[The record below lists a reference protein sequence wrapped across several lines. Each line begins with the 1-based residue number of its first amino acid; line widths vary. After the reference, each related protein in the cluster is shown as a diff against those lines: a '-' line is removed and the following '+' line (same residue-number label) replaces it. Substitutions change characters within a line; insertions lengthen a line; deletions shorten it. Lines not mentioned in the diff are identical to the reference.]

1 MKFCTIIHT
10 KKPCYIL
17 FYKPNGM
24 DYIVTFYGTKGAKN
38 ITQLVNKVRRNFPS
52 CSKNCGYSTKIKH

>member
-10 KKPCYIL
+10 KKKPCDTL

-24 DYIVTFYGTKGAKN
+24 DYIVTFYGTKGAQN
-38 ITQLVNKVRRNFPS
+38 INPLVNKVHGEFSFLQQKLQGIRL
-52 CSKNCGYSTKIKH
+52 K